1 MTGLELLKA
10 PGTTA
15 EEVADIVSE
24 HCPPVVPTE
33 CDRLACRE
41 CWLSWL
47 ATGEP
52 PKEAGPSGK
61 QTAPDEEGMHPNLV
75 EMYERHFRRQKQ
87 VAKEMRAILTA
98 PHAPP
103 SHGQQQGPDN
113 DR

>member
-15 EEVADIVSE
+15 EEVADIISE

-41 CWLSWL
+41 CWLSRL

-61 QTAPDEEGMHPNLV
+61 QTAPGEEGMHPNLV
-75 EMYERHFRRQKQ
+75 EMYGKAYRKAQRMLRSYAASGPTATPSPSPGQKQ
-87 VAKEMRAILTA
+87 FA
-98 PHAPP
+98 P
-103 SHGQQQGPDN
+103 
-113 DR
+113 